1 MCVYICVCGG
11 VRGDC
16 DIRYLWENIQFLPPP
31 TLIFDRIGW
40 DGVKLLLLYSKIA
53 LESGLQ
59 SAQYIYMSSDE
70 KEKDE
75 TASV

>member
-1 MCVYICVCGG
+1 MGEHTI
-11 VRGDC
+11 
-16 DIRYLWENIQFLPPP
+16 LTPP

-53 LESGLQ
+53 PESGLQ
-59 SAQYIYMSSDE
+59 SAQFIYISSDE

>member
-1 MCVYICVCGG
+1 MCVKESGEIVTS
-11 VRGDC
+11 
-16 DIRYLWENIQFLPPP
+16 DIYGRTYNSYPP

-40 DGVKLLLLYSKIA
+40 GGVKLLLLYSKIA

-59 SAQYIYMSSDE
+59 SAQFIYISSDE